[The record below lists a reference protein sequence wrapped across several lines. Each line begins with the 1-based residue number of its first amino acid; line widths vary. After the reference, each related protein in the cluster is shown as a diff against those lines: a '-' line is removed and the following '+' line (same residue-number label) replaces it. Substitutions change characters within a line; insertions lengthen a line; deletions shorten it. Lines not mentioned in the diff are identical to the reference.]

1 MRTLVIIASLVFFS
15 TIASAQHRDGRVF
28 VDSVLKVLPAI
39 KNDTVKLYTLASLI
53 DQYNDI
59 DMDSSMYFTDKILVH
74 AKQMNSVWAW
84 SYACNIAAFTYYL
97 EARFDT
103 ALHYYNQAVTGYK
116 EIKDTLGLANVYH
129 NMGDLYGQED
139 QLSVSLNY
147 YLKSLNAYKSIG
159 DDDLATLY
167 TDIGDLYCLVD
178 EKEKAHN
185 YYEKALESNQK
196 HGDKFNRA
204 YIMMSLVE
212 ELISEKK
219 YDEAISY
226 ADTVVDI
233 YTQFGNKFFIAIG
246 QNYLAECYLRKGDYN
261 KAMKLLV
268 LAEDFFSTASD
279 ESYTMYTIK
288 AKGENYLRLAADT
301 TGYKPDPSLFEST
314 RRGNYLKSIELLTN
328 ARGYF
333 EHVNDK
339 PSLVDVYEWLSEA
352 HEALGRT
359 EEALSLYR
367 LRSALKDSLDI
378 QNESKKV
385 AKLDAKKEMELKDK
399 ELELQNL
406 LIAKK
411 QNERIGLMVGIAVLA
426 IALFIIFRNYHERGK
441 VNKLLAV
448 EKQKSEELLLNILP
462 EEVAEELKQK
472 GSANA
477 THFDAVTVLFT
488 DFVNFSGASE
498 RMDSQELVDELHAC
512 FKAFDDIMER
522 YGIEKIKTIGDAYL
536 AVCGLPTADEQ
547 HAEKVI
553 NAAKDILAFTN
564 NRRAKL
570 GDKTFEIRIGVHSG
584 DVVAGIVGVKKF
596 AYDIW
601 GDTVNTAARMEQ
613 NSEPGKIN
621 ISETTHELVK
631 DKFTC
636 TYRGEHEAKNKG
648 KLKMYFVEDT
658 SAPPIYR
665 MTVSRV
671 KQ

>member
-1 MRTLVIIASLVFFS
+1 MRTFVIIVTLLFSS
-15 TIASAQHRDGRVF
+15 TIASAQHRDGRAF
-28 VDSVLKVLPAI
+28 VDSVLKVLPGI

-59 DMDSSMYFTDKILVH
+59 NMDSSMYFSSKILRH
-74 AKQMNSVWAW
+74 AQKMNSLWAW

-116 EIKDTLGLANVYH
+116 EIKDTLGLASVYH

-139 QLSVSLNY
+139 QLSVALSY
-147 YLKSLNAYKSIG
+147 YLKALNTYQSIG

-167 TDIGDLYCLVD
+167 TDIGDLYSAVD
-178 EKEKAHN
+178 EREKARE
-185 YYEKALESNQK
+185 YYDKALEANQK

-212 ELISEKK
+212 ELIAEKR
-219 YDEAISY
+219 YEEAISY

-246 QNYLAECYLRKGDYN
+246 QNYLAECYLRKGNYN
-261 KAMKLLV
+261 KAMKLFGQ
-268 LAEDFFSTASD
+268 AEDFFSTASD

-301 TGYKPDPSLFEST
+301 TGYKPDPLLFEPT
-314 RRGNYLKSIELLTN
+314 RRGNYMKTVELLTI
-328 ARGYF
+328 ARRYF
-333 EHVNDK
+333 ERVNDK

-352 HEALGRT
+352 NEALGRK
-359 EEALSLYR
+359 EEALSLYK
-367 LRSALKDSLDI
+367 LRSAVKDSLDI

-385 AKLDAKKEMELKDK
+385 AKLDAKKELELKDK

-411 QNERIGLMVGIAVLA
+411 HNERIGLIVGIVALA
-426 IALFIIFRNYHERGK
+426 IVLLIIFRNYRERGR
-441 VNKLLAV
+441 VNRLLEV

-472 GSANA
+472 GSADA
-477 THFDAVTVLFT
+477 THFDEVTVLFT

-512 FKAFDDIMER
+512 FKAFDNIMER

-536 AVCGLPTADEQ
+536 AVCGLPTADKG
-547 HAEKVI
+547 HAEKVV
-553 NAAKDILAFTN
+553 NAAKDIIAFTT
-564 NRRAKL
+564 NRRETL

-621 ISETTHELVK
+621 ISQTTYELVQ

-636 TYRGEHEAKNKG
+636 TYRGELEAKNKG
-648 KLKMYFVEDT
+648 KLKMYFVE
-658 SAPPIYR
+658 
-665 MTVSRV
+665 V
-671 KQ
+671 